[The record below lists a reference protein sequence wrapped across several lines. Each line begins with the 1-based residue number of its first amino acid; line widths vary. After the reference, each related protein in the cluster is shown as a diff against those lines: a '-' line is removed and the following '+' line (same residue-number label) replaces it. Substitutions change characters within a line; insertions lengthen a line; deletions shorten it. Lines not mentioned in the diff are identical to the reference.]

1 MISLTSKT
9 KNIFLIITIFILS
22 LLTTI
27 IIINKQSLDI
37 LLYNHFIKYLINPH
51 LTTIF
56 KFITNI
62 GGPVSLI
69 ITTIILMFLIK
80 DKKINLSLI
89 INLLTITVMNTII
102 KELVKRP
109 RPSGYNIITETGYS
123 FPSGHSMVGL
133 AYFGYLIYLTNK
145 YLSNKYLKL
154 TITIFLS
161 LLIISIG
168 LSRIYLGVHYASDVI
183 AGFLLSSIYL
193 IIFILITN
201 KLIKERT

>member
-1 MISLTSKT
+1 MTSKT

-37 LLYNHFIKYLINPH
+37 LLYNQFIKYLINPH

-80 DKKINLSLI
+80 EKKINLSLI
-89 INLLTITVMNTII
+89 INLLTITIINTII